1 MSYHTINHILRKL
14 FSLARTTRFYFRTH
28 SVCQLTALRT
38 VLRLGLPPLFH
49 VYRKQRDLGGVFAH
63 TLYMLF
69 FLKKSET
76 SSKKALQL

>member
-69 FLKKSET
+69 FLKKVRN
-76 SSKKALQL
+76 